1 MRCFQNNGPN
11 FRLASVNK
19 GKKNGPDPFTDHGPA
34 PYIFNIPQ
42 TAKQNKTYR
51 TVLWTG
57 DHMQLTV
64 MSIPPC
70 GEIALQTHSGFDALF
85 QVEEGQGLCKM
96 GQTEHCLDIQCR
108 ISRNCGLAIPAG
120 TWFTIRNL
128 CPYPLK
134 LYSILAPHEENDE
147 KELPVAA
154 KELSSASFSPV
165 PWFSAP
171 FPEDE

>member
-11 FRLASVNK
+11 CRKASVNK
-19 GKKNGPDPFTDHGPA
+19 GMKNGPDPFMDHGPA
-34 PYIFNIPQ
+34 PYIFSIPQ
-42 TAKQNKTYR
+42 TAKQNKSYR

-70 GEIALQTHSGFDALF
+70 GEIALQAHSGFDQLF

-96 GQTEHCLDIQCR
+96 GQTEDCLEIQCR
-108 ISRNCGLAIPAG
+108 ISRNCGVAIPAG

-128 CPYPLK
+128 CPCPLK
-134 LYSILAPHEENDE
+134 LYSILAPHGESIKTKLSVAP
-147 KELPVAA
+147 KELGP
-154 KELSSASFSPV
+154 ELSSPV